1 MKKYIFAVVRFWIII
16 LAVIPVLFQCGQK
29 DVPVGKLIE
38 DYIKEWRQFYP
49 SRALAAGDKEA
60 ASRFENLSPQQVQ
73 KWLRFNASI
82 LEKLN
87 RFGSFKSLPLDDRI
101 DARLLRRQILTEIEN
116 WEKDRLHE
124 NSPGLYAGMIAQ
136 ALTHILARDI
146 LSPAETVRAIMNR
159 LQGIDTL
166 CDAAVGNLKNGSPQR
181 TQRSAAGLE
190 KTAQFYEKNLPDIAK
205 KWLKSGEVKDFEHKA
220 RETAGK
226 IRQLANHIKEK
237 LVPRMTI
244 PDTLGKENYSGK
256 LKIYTD
262 SSLTPQ
268 ELEEISFKEIEQ
280 VRRMMAGVAGE
291 FWEEQNP
298 GKEKPTDFR
307 VLMDDVLETME
318 SHRQDNQ
325 QDFLNHFKELI
336 DRAEKFVIEK
346 KIASLPGK
354 RTLFTDLSPAHF
366 AGAAVGGVYAAG
378 PFNPDAVTLF
388 YLPTVPDSAPEK
400 VKEGFYRSFNNH
412 FNTMIITHEI
422 FPGHYLQL
430 KMASSYPHL
439 VRSLFADDL
448 FVEGWATLCEQITLD
463 AGWDGDN
470 NLTRLAHLRK
480 RLENAVRAYTSV
492 QVHCHGWNR
501 EKLVKF
507 AVEKG
512 LLAPQFA
519 INLWDRVMNSPL
531 QLTSYFLGFRAF
543 VDLLEKEKKRLGD
556 RFRIRDFS
564 DKILRAGA
572 VPLDELPAIV
582 VKPPT

>member
-1 MKKYIFAVVRFWIII
+1 MS
-16 LAVIPVLFQCGQK
+16 VLFPYDQK
-29 DVPVGKLIE
+29 EVPVGKLIE

-49 SRALAAGDKEA
+49 SRALAAGDKDA
-60 ASRFENLSPQQVQ
+60 AFRFENFSVPRVQ
-73 KWLRFNASI
+73 KWLRFNASG
-82 LEKLN
+82 LEKLK
-87 RFGSFKSLPLDDRI
+87 RFGSFKSLSTDDRI
-101 DARLLRRQILTEIEN
+101 DARLLRRQILTEIEK
-116 WEKDRLHE
+116 WKADRSHE
-124 NSPGLYAGMIAQ
+124 NSPGLYTGMISQ
-136 ALTHILARDI
+136 ALTHILTRDF
-146 LSPAETVRAIMNR
+146 LSPEETVRAIINR
-159 LQGIDTL
+159 LQGINAL
-166 CDAAVGNLKNGSPQR
+166 CDTAVGHLKNGSPQR
-181 TQRSAAGLE
+181 THRSVTGLE
-190 KTAQFYEKNLPDIAK
+190 KTAQFYEKNLSEIAK
-205 KWLKSGEVKDFEHKA
+205 KWLKPWLVKDCEQKA

-237 LVPRMTI
+237 VIPHMTI
-244 PDTLGKENYSGK
+244 PDTLGKKNYSRK

-262 SSLTPQ
+262 SSLTPRK
-268 ELEEISFKEIEQ
+268 LEEISFKEIKQ
-280 VRRMMAGVAGE
+280 VRQMMAGVAGE
-291 FWEEQNP
+291 YREEQNP
-298 GKEKPTDFR
+298 GKEKPTELK
-307 VLMDDVLETME
+307 VLMDDVLEAME

-336 DRAEKFVIEK
+336 DRSEKFVIQK

-378 PFNPDAVTLF
+378 PFDPDAVTLF

-430 KMASSYPHL
+430 KMASTNPHL
-439 VRSLFADDL
+439 VRCLFADDL

-470 NLTRLAHLRK
+470 KLTRLAHLRK

-492 QVHCHGWNR
+492 QVHCNGWNR
-501 EKLVKF
+501 EQLVKF

-519 INLWDRVMNSPL
+519 INLWDRVMNSPF

-543 VDLLEKEKKRLGD
+543 SDLLEKEKKRLGE
-556 RFRIRDFS
+556 RFRLQDFS
-564 DKILRAGA
+564 DKILRTGA
-572 VPLDELPAIV
+572 VPLDELPSIL
-582 VKPPT
+582 

>member
-1 MKKYIFAVVRFWIII
+1 MKKNILAVLRFWIIV
-16 LAVIPVLFQCGQK
+16 LAVIMVLFQCGQK
-29 DVPVGKLIE
+29 EVPIGKLIE
-38 DYIKEWRQFYP
+38 DYTKEWRQFYP
-49 SRALAAGDKEA
+49 SRALAAGDKA
-60 ASRFENLSPQQVQ
+60 AAFRFEDLSIHQVQ
-73 KWLRFNASI
+73 KWLRFNASG
-82 LEKLN
+82 LEKLS
-87 RFGSFKSLPLDDRI
+87 RPGPFKSLSLDDRI
-101 DARLLRRQILTEIEN
+101 DARLLRRQMLTEIEK

-124 NSPGLYAGMIAQ
+124 NSPALYAGMISQ
-136 ALTHILARDI
+136 ALTHILARDV
-146 LSPAETVRAIMNR
+146 LSPGETVRAVINR

-166 CDAAVGNLKNGSPQR
+166 CDAAVDNLKNGSPRR
-181 TQRSAAGLE
+181 TRRSAAGLE
-190 KTAQFYEKNLPDIAK
+190 KTAQFYEKNLPGIART
-205 KWLKSGEVKDFEHKA
+205 WLKPFQIKDFEKKT
-220 RETAGK
+220 RETAAK
-226 IRQLANHIKEK
+226 IRQLANHIEEK
-237 LVPRMTI
+237 VIPHMTI
-244 PDTLGKENYSGK
+244 PDTLGKENYTGK

-262 SSLTPQ
+262 SSLTPRQ
-268 ELEEISFKEIEQ
+268 LEEISFKEIEQ

-291 FWEEQNP
+291 YREEQDP
-298 GKEKPTDFR
+298 GKEKPTDLK
-307 VLMDDVLETME
+307 VLMDDVLEVME

-336 DRAEKFVIEK
+336 DRAEAFIIEK
-346 KIASLPGK
+346 NIASLSGK

-366 AGAAVGGVYAAG
+366 ASAAVGGVYAAG
-378 PFNPDAVTLF
+378 PFDPDAVTLF

-430 KMASSYPHL
+430 KMASTNPHL

-470 NLTRLAHLRK
+470 KLTRLAHLRK

-492 QVHCHGWNR
+492 QVHCNGWNR
-501 EKLVKF
+501 EQLVKF

-543 VDLLEKEKKRLGD
+543 ADLLEKEKKRLGES
-556 RFRIRDFS
+556 FRIQDLS
-564 DKILRAGA
+564 DKILRTGA
-572 VPLDELPAIV
+572 VPLAELPAIF
-582 VKPPT
+582 

>member
-1 MKKYIFAVVRFWIII
+1 MKKYIFAVLRFWIII

-29 DVPVGKLIE
+29 EVPVGKLIE

-60 ASRFENLSPQQVQ
+60 AFQFEDISPHRILR
-73 KWLRFNASI
+73 WLQFNTSI

-87 RFGSFKSLPLDDRI
+87 RLEPFKSLSFDDRV
-101 DARLLRRQILTEIEN
+101 DARLLRRQILTEIEK

-124 NSPGLYAGMIAQ
+124 NSPGLYGGMVSQ
-136 ALTHILARDI
+136 AMTHILARDL
-146 LSPAETVRAIMNR
+146 LSPEATVRAIINR
-159 LQGIDTL
+159 LQGINSL
-166 CDAAVGNLKNGSPQR
+166 CDAAVGNLKNGSPRR

-190 KTAQFYEKNLPDIAK
+190 KTAQFYGKNLPEIAK
-205 KWLKSGEVKDFEHKA
+205 KWLKPGKVKDFEQKT

-226 IRQLANHIKEK
+226 IRQLTNHIKEK
-237 LVPRMTI
+237 VIPHMTI
-244 PDTLGKENYSGK
+244 PDTLGKENYSSK

-262 SSLTPQ
+262 SSLTPKK
-268 ELEEISFKEIEQ
+268 LEEISFKEIEQ
-280 VRRMMAGVAGE
+280 VRRMMAGLAGE
-291 FWEEQNP
+291 FWQEQNP
-298 GKEKPTDFR
+298 GKEKPMELK
-307 VLMDDVLETME
+307 VLMDYALEAME

-336 DRAEKFVIEK
+336 HRSEKFIVEK
-346 KIASLPGK
+346 KIATLSGK

-378 PFNPDAVTLF
+378 PFDPDAVTLF

-400 VKEGFYRSFNNH
+400 VKEGFYRSFNDH

-430 KMASSYPHL
+430 KMASSNPHL

-470 NLTRLAHLRK
+470 KLTRLAHLRK

-492 QVHCHGWNR
+492 QVHCNGWNR
-501 EKLVKF
+501 EQLVKF

-519 INLWDRVMNSPL
+519 INLWDRVMNSPF

-543 VDLLEKEKKRLGD
+543 VDLLEKEKNRLGES
-556 RFRIRDFS
+556 FRIQDFS
-564 DKILRAGA
+564 DKILRSGA
-572 VPLDELPAIV
+572 VPLDELPALF
-582 VKPPT
+582 

>member
-1 MKKYIFAVVRFWIII
+1 MKKYIFSVLRFLIIFF
-16 LAVIPVLFQCGQK
+16 AVIPVLFQCGQK
-29 DVPVGKLIE
+29 EVPIGKLIE

-49 SRALAAGDKEA
+49 SQALAAGDKAA
-60 ASRFENLSPQQVQ
+60 ASQFEDLSVHQVQ
-73 KWLRFNASI
+73 NWLRFNASS
-82 LEKLN
+82 LEKLS
-87 RFGSFKSLPLDDRI
+87 RLEPFKALSLDDRI
-101 DARLLRRQILTEIEN
+101 DARLLRRQILTEIEK
-116 WEKDRLHE
+116 WQEDRLHE
-124 NSPGLYAGMIAQ
+124 NSPALYAGMISQ
-136 ALTHILARDI
+136 ALTYILARDL
-146 LSPAETVRAIMNR
+146 LSPGDTVRAIINR
-159 LQGIDTL
+159 LQGINAL
-166 CDAAVGNLKNGSPQR
+166 CDTAAGNLKNGSPQR
-181 TQRSAAGLE
+181 TQRSVTGLE
-190 KTAQFYEKNLPDIAK
+190 KTAQFYRKNLPEIAK
-205 KWLKSGEVKDFEHKA
+205 TWLKPGEVKDFEQKA

-226 IRQLANHIKEK
+226 IRQLASHIKEK
-237 LVPRMTI
+237 VVPHMTI
-244 PDTLGKENYSGK
+244 PDTLGKDNYSGK
-256 LKIYTD
+256 LKLYTD
-262 SSLTPQ
+262 SSLTPKK
-268 ELEEISFKEIEQ
+268 LEEISFKEIEQ
-280 VRRMMAGVAGE
+280 VRMMMAGVASE
-291 FWEEQNP
+291 YWEEQNP
-298 GKEKPTDFR
+298 GKEKPAEFQ
-307 VLMDDVLETME
+307 VLMDYALEAME

-336 DRAEKFVIEK
+336 DRSEKFVIEK

-378 PFNPDAVTLF
+378 PFDPDAVTLF

-400 VKEGFYRSFNNH
+400 VKDGFYRSFNNH

-430 KMASSYPHL
+430 KMASTNPHL

-470 NLTRLAHLRK
+470 KLTRLAHLRK

-492 QVHCHGWNR
+492 QVHCNGWDR

-519 INLWDRVMNSPL
+519 INLWDRVMNSPF

-543 VDLLEKEKKRLGD
+543 IDLLEKEKRGLGE
-556 RFRIRDFS
+556 RFRIQDFS
-564 DKILRAGA
+564 DKILQSGA
-572 VPLDELPAIV
+572 VPLDELPSLF
-582 VKPPT
+582 

>member
-1 MKKYIFAVVRFWIII
+1 MKKYILAVLRSWIII
-16 LAVIPVLFQCGQK
+16 LAVIPVLFQCGHK
-29 DVPVGKLIE
+29 DVPAGKLIE

-60 ASRFENLSPQQVQ
+60 ASRFENLSVHQVQ
-73 KWLRFNASI
+73 KWLQFNVSI
-82 LEKLN
+82 LEKLS
-87 RFGSFKSLPLDDRI
+87 RMEPFKSLPPDDRI
-101 DARLLRRQILTEIEN
+101 DLRLLTGQILTEIEN

-124 NSPGLYAGMIAQ
+124 NSPSLYGELISQ

-146 LSPAETVRAIMNR
+146 LSPGETVRAIINR

-166 CDAAVGNLKNGSPQR
+166 CDAAVRNLKNGSLQQ
-181 TQRSAAGLE
+181 TQRSITGLE
-190 KTAQFYEKNLPDIAK
+190 RTAQFYRENLPEIAK
-205 KWLKSGEVKDFEHKA
+205 KWLEPGEVKDFEQKA

-237 LVPRMTI
+237 VVPHMTI
-244 PDTLGKENYSGK
+244 PGTLGKENYSRK
-256 LKIYTD
+256 LKIYTN
-262 SSLTPQ
+262 SSLTPE

-280 VRRMMAGVAGE
+280 VRQMMAELGSE
-291 FWEEQNP
+291 YWEEQNP
-298 GKEKPTDFR
+298 GKEIPADFR
-307 VLMDDVLETME
+307 VLMADVVEAME

-325 QDFLNHFKELI
+325 QDFLNHFKDLI
-336 DRAEKFVIEK
+336 DRSEKFIIEK
-346 KIASLPGK
+346 NIASLPGK

-378 PFNPDAVTLF
+378 PFDPGAVTLF

-430 KMASSYPHL
+430 KMASTNPHL

-470 NLTRLAHLRK
+470 KLTRLAHLRK

-492 QVHCHGWNR
+492 QVHCNGWNR
-501 EKLVKF
+501 EQLVKF

-543 VDLLEKEKKRLGD
+543 SGLLEKEQKRLGD
-556 RFRIRDFS
+556 RFRLQDFT
-564 DKILRAGA
+564 DKILRTGA
-572 VPLDELPAIV
+572 VPLDELPHGMGDR
-582 VKPPT
+582 